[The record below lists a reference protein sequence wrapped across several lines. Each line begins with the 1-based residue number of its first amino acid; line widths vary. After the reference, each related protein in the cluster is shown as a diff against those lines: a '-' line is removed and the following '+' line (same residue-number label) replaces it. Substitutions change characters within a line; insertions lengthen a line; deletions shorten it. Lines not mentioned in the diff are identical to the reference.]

1 MHIDTTRG
9 AATAQDA
16 DRALMTGE
24 FARSMDGARMLIVYG
39 MLGALF
45 GIVITKSEVISWFRI
60 QEMFRFQSFHMYGIM
75 ASAVVVAFGG
85 VQLLQRS
92 GIRSMRGEPI
102 AVPAKV
108 MGRGTRY
115 WAGGTLFGLGW
126 AMLGACP
133 GPLFALVGNGVSVML
148 VAMGSALLGT
158 WAYGMM
164 RDRLPH

>member
-16 DRALMTGE
+16 DGAPMTGE

-85 VQLLQRS
+85 VQLMRKTDAAKIIFDYV
-92 GIRSMRGEPI
+92 IRNERTNEI
-102 AVPAKV
+102 ICK
-108 MGRGTRY
+108 GTTTQVFAA
-115 WAGGTLFGLGW
+115 AGTH
-126 AMLGACP
+126 P
-133 GPLFALVGNGVSVML
+133 
-148 VAMGSALLGT
+148 
-158 WAYGMM
+158 
-164 RDRLPH
+164 

>member
-1 MHIDTTRG
+1 MHIDTTRA
-9 AATAQDA
+9 AATTQDA
-16 DRALMTGE
+16 DGEVITGD
-24 FARSMDGARMLIVYG
+24 FVRSSDDARTLIMYAT
-39 MLGALF
+39 LGTLF
-45 GIVITKSEVISWFRI
+45 GIVLTKSEVISWFRI

-75 ASAVVVAFGG
+75 ASAVAVAFTG
-85 VQLLQRS
+85 VQLIRRL
-92 GIRSMRGEPI
+92 GITSMRGEPI

-126 AMLGACP
+126 AMVGACP

-148 VAMGSALLGT
+148 VAIGSALVGT
-158 WAYGMM
+158 WAYGML

>member
-1 MHIDTTRG
+1 MHIDTTRA
-9 AATAQDA
+9 AATTQDA
-16 DRALMTGE
+16 DGEVITGD
-24 FARSMDGARMLIVYG
+24 FVRSSDGARTLIMYAT
-39 MLGALF
+39 LGTLF
-45 GIVITKSEVISWFRI
+45 GIVLTKSEVISWFRI

-75 ASAVVVAFGG
+75 ASAVAVAFTG
-85 VQLLQRS
+85 VQLIRRL
-92 GIRSMRGEPI
+92 GITSMRGEPI

-126 AMLGACP
+126 AMVGACP

-148 VAMGSALLGT
+148 VAIGSALVGT
-158 WAYGMM
+158 WAYGML